1 MTTKN
6 RQTTKPRTA
15 NNGIITGIN
24 AGFKTT
30 PRARPVSRNTRL
42 ALPHKRQ
49 RAVKAIIGEVAG
61 FNKLDKRVVELLRV
75 GKEKRAIKVCKKRLG
90 NFSQAK
96 KRKGKVEDIM
106 RAQATKKK

>member
-1 MTTKN
+1 MVTKT
-6 RQTTKPRTA
+6 RQTTKPRA
-15 NNGIITGIN
+15 EKNGIIGGFN
-24 AGFKTT
+24 HGFKTT
-30 PRARPVSRNTRL
+30 PIARPVSRKTRL

-90 NFSQAK
+90 NFAQAK

-106 RAQATKKK
+106 RSQATKKK